1 MSSIAAEL
9 SIIGL
14 LILLNGIF
22 AMSEL
27 ALVAARKSRLR
38 ARAESGDRSAQSAL
52 RLAEQPERFL
62 STVQIG
68 ITLVGVLAGAFA
80 GATVA
85 GKLADYIRGI
95 EWLRGKADA
104 VAIGVV
110 VVIITYLSLIFGELV
125 PKQIALRAPEAVA
138 RVVARPMRFLS
149 WLSAPLVWLLSASSR
164 SVLAVLRLRPTDTHL
179 VTEEDVHLVLREG
192 AESGALRPIESEILQ
207 RTARLD
213 ETKAA
218 RLMTRRP
225 DIVWLDVLAEWEA
238 NDKKIADT
246 PHSFFPVCEG
256 SLDKT
261 LGIVGVR
268 DLYGARVRGEQPDL
282 RAMAHDALYVP
293 ENITVLRLLENFRGS
308 RAGIA
313 LVLDE
318 FGSVEG
324 LITLNDVLQAMVGE
338 LPSVTDPSEWF
349 QQRKDGSWLVDG
361 LMPLEEFAERV
372 GVARETLGERD
383 LQTLGGLARR
393 ELAGAPSSGDSFEV
407 AGLRI
412 EVVDMDGA
420 RVDKL
425 LVTRLPD
432 EGDDPQR

>member
-1 MSSIAAEL
+1 M
-9 SIIGL
+9 
-14 LILLNGIF
+14 ILLNGIF

-38 ARAESGDRSAQSAL
+38 SRAESGDRSALCAL
-52 RLAEQPERFL
+52 QLAEQPERFL

-80 GATVA
+80 GATIA
-85 GKLADYIRGI
+85 EKLAEYFRGV
-95 EWLRGKADA
+95 EWLRGRADTA
-104 VAIGVV
+104 AIGTVV
-110 VVIITYLSLIFGELV
+110 VVITYLSLLFGELV
-125 PKQIALRAPEAVA
+125 PKQIALRAPEGVA
-138 RVVARPMRFLS
+138 RAVARPMRLLS
-149 WLSAPLVWLLSASSR
+149 WLSAPLVWLLSVSSR
-164 SVLAVLRLRPTDTHL
+164 GALALLRLRPTDAHV
-179 VTEEDVHLVLREG
+179 VTEEDVRLVLREG
-192 AESGALRPIESEILQ
+192 AESGALDPIEGEILQ
-207 RTARLD
+207 RAARLD

-225 DIVWLDVLAEWEA
+225 DIVWLDAKSGWDV
-238 NDKKIADT
+238 NDEKIADT

-261 LGIVGVR
+261 IGVVGVR
-268 DLYGARVRGEQPDL
+268 DLYGARVRGEEPDL
-282 RAMAHDALYVP
+282 RALAGEALYVP
-293 ENITVLRLLENFRGS
+293 ENITILRLLENFRGS
-308 RAGIA
+308 RAGLA

-324 LITLNDVLQAMVGE
+324 LITLNDVLEAMVGE
-338 LPSVTDPSEWF
+338 LPSVTDTTDWF
-349 QQRKDGSWLVDG
+349 QQRDDGSWLIDG

-372 GVARETLGERD
+372 GVDREALGAKD

-393 ELAGAPSSGDSFEV
+393 ALADAPNTGDRFEV

-425 LVTRLPD
+425 LVTRMVRD
-432 EGDDPQR
+432 SM

>member
-9 SIIGL
+9 SIIGV

-38 ARAESGDRSAQSAL
+38 ARAEMGDRSALAAL
-52 RLAEQPERFL
+52 RLSEQPERFL
-62 STVQIG
+62 STVQVG

-85 GKLADYIRGI
+85 GKLAEYFRGMD
-95 EWLRGKADA
+95 WLHGRADA
-104 VAIGVV
+104 VAIAIV
-110 VVIITYLSLIFGELV
+110 VVIITYFSLIFGELV
-125 PKQIALRAPEAVA
+125 PKQIALRAPEGVAKAVA
-138 RVVARPMRFLS
+138 GPMLLIS
-149 WLSAPLVWLLSASSR
+149 WLSAPLVWLLSVSSR
-164 SVLAVLRLRPTDTHL
+164 GVLAVLRLRPTDTHL
-179 VTEEDVHLVLREG
+179 VTEEDVRLALQEG
-192 AESGALRPIESEILQ
+192 AESGALQPIESEILQ
-207 RTARLD
+207 RAARLD

-225 DIVWLDVLAEWEA
+225 DIVWLDALAAWDI

-261 LGIVGVR
+261 IGIVGIR
-268 DLYGARVRGEQPDL
+268 DLYGARVRGEHPDL
-282 RAMAHDALYVP
+282 RAMADEALYVP

-308 RAGIA
+308 RAGLA

-324 LITLNDVLQAMVGE
+324 LITLNDILEAMVGE
-338 LPSVTDPSEWF
+338 LPSVTDPSDWF
-349 QQRKDGSWLVDG
+349 QQREDGSWLVDG
-361 LMPLEEFAERV
+361 LMPLEEFSERV
-372 GVARETLGERD
+372 GLDRQALGEKD

-393 ELAGAPSSGDSFEV
+393 ALAGAPSTGAHFEV

-412 EVVDMDGA
+412 EVVDMDGV

-432 EGDDPQR
+432 GTTPLD